1 MTNGSGI
8 FPQHT
13 KAARY
18 QPCYLAFRVDHVFI
32 SCTMAS
38 WRRLLLIRGRIHQD
52 FILTYCLRQTKMSPR
67 PAATGTF
74 ITNAAPRFRTE
85 RYSIRTVRPSHQTWM
100 NSYIA
105 VVPFISVT
113 QISSLDPPNGFDPAG
128 KWPPA
133 VSSLEL
139 IRRRGTAASTA
150 AAACGSGRYRPE
162 VATGKT
168 SLCLAYLGGGSATW
182 NPFSRVLVLW
192 LSGTLRW
199 FIIICFLF
207 VLFPTKENKLNNKKK
222 KQCSSER
229 HHCVIVFI
237 L

>member
-1 MTNGSGI
+1 MRNGSGI

-13 KAARY
+13 NVALY
-18 QPCYLAFRVDHVFI
+18 QPCYLALRVEHVFI

-52 FILTYCLRQTKMSPR
+52 SILTYCSRQAKMSPR

-85 RYSIRTVRPSHQTWM
+85 RYYSEAVPSDLDEQL
-100 NSYIA
+100 
-105 VVPFISVT
+105 IS
-113 QISSLDPPNGFDPAG
+113 QSSHSSLSLRFSSLDPPNGFDPAG
-128 KWPPA
+128 KWPAA

-150 AAACGSGRYRPE
+150 PAACGSGRYRPE
-162 VATGKT
+162 VAAGKT
-168 SLCLAYLGGGSATW
+168 ALCLVYLGSSPATW

-207 VLFPTKENKLNNKKK
+207 VLFPTKENK
-222 KQCSSER
+222 
-229 HHCVIVFI
+229 
-237 L
+237 